1 MSEVSPRSI
10 VGPSSQSPGAR
21 GNRLISTITV
31 VDSLAEIT
39 RYQDRELLERSLA
52 ITLSELF
59 PEETFRLFRI
69 AMAEDRIR
77 AALAAYARGGV
88 IVSELNQE
96 QCQLAEPL
104 LSAVAEAI
112 HSRSVIEQPDQR
124 DGVMHIIYPLYD
136 KRDDVYGVLLQ
147 VTPQPGFNSQ
157 RLTYGLLRI
166 YSNYLALLDD
176 SHRDRLTNLLNRQ
189 TLDTE
194 ITKRIIAHT
203 HLNETAQ
210 AQRRN
215 ADKVCAWLAIVDAD
229 HFKRINDTWGHLY
242 GDEVLILLARL
253 LEKIFRQE
261 DMIFRYGGEE
271 FVVLFHAP
279 DAETACS
286 VCERARDTIEKH
298 TFPAVGSVTVSVGA
312 TEIRA
317 QEGVSM
323 VIDEADKALYYAK
336 EHGRN
341 QVCFFADLIDQG
353 LIAAKEQLSGG
364 DVDFF

>member
-1 MSEVSPRSI
+1 MSKNT
-10 VGPSSQSPGAR
+10 SSSTQGAR
-21 GNRLISTITV
+21 CISTITV

-59 PEETFRLFRI
+59 PTEIFRLFRI
-69 AMAEDRIR
+69 AMSEHRIR
-77 AALAAYARGGV
+77 AALAAYAHDGV
-88 IVSELNQE
+88 IVSELNQK
-96 QCQLAEPL
+96 QYQLSESL
-104 LSAVAEAI
+104 LSAVAKAI
-112 HSRSVIEQPDQR
+112 ESRSVIEQPEQR
-124 DGVMHIIYPLYD
+124 NGVIHIIYPLYD
-136 KRDDVYGVLLQ
+136 KHEDVYGVLLQ
-147 VTPQPGFNSQ
+147 LTQEPNFNSQ

-166 YSNYLALLDD
+166 YSNYLALLED
-176 SHRDRLTNLLNRQ
+176 SRRDRLTNLLNRQ

-194 ITKRIIAHT
+194 ITKRIIAYT
-203 HLNETAQ
+203 QLDETAQ
-210 AQRRN
+210 AKRRN

-229 HFKRINDTWGHLY
+229 HFKHINDNWGHLY

-271 FVVLFHAP
+271 FVVLFQAP
-279 DAETACS
+279 DRETAFN
-286 VCERARDTIEKH
+286 VCERARQTIEQH
-298 TFPAVGSVTVSVGA
+298 AFPAVGSVTVSIGTTA
-312 TEIRA
+312 IGT

-341 QVCFFADLIDQG
+341 RVCFFTDLVEQG
-353 LIAAKEQLSGG
+353 LIAAKEAFSSGG
-364 DVDFF
+364 VDFF